1 MIQKIK
7 KNNVAALND
16 INLIR
21 ISHQTKQIIIAFY
34 SVYRSIKMTD
44 DRTGD
49 ELSEKWMF
57 ILLFCVCKNNI
68 FKNGSTV
75 SCTWYYC
82 SASSQFT
89 SQLKQALVSNWLKFM
104 YYAPMNNVFTSSH
117 IVLFFVHLCRIHKV
131 YILICINVIVIVSF
145 VLVVIF
151 EAENGDT
158 MCEHKMSLTNHTK
171 LVPTD

>member
-1 MIQKIK
+1 
-7 KNNVAALND
+7 
-16 INLIR
+16 
-21 ISHQTKQIIIAFY
+21 
-34 SVYRSIKMTD
+34 
-44 DRTGD
+44 
-49 ELSEKWMF
+49 
-57 ILLFCVCKNNI
+57 
-68 FKNGSTV
+68 
-75 SCTWYYC
+75 
-82 SASSQFT
+82 
-89 SQLKQALVSNWLKFM
+89 M

-117 IVLFFVHLCRIHKV
+117 IVLFFVHLCQIHKV